1 MQCRETT
8 KSKTKQALPPWKS
21 MLLSMP
27 HRVPKLMTVYRLPHA
42 LYLGTFVGHNNK
54 KHEAW
59 ANFEAVDDLLRIRLV

>member
-1 MQCRETT
+1 
-8 KSKTKQALPPWKS
+8 
-21 MLLSMP
+21 MP

-42 LYLGTFVGHNNK
+42 LYLGPFVGHNNK